1 MLKRGRHSTL
11 VVGLPS
17 KSKSELQ
24 AEVDAL
30 RQRVQEGGVVEHSEG
45 RSSTHGPSPSS
56 NTTGNE
62 VLGAS
67 HAPPSMPHM
76 ELESTLGRSHFREH
90 THQSLPKAVSSMG
103 LESTVPQ
110 TLNSLNLNSGEIDDC
125 FKLSGIPGDHI

>member
-1 MLKRGRHSTL
+1 MLKQGCQPML
-11 VVGLPS
+11 VVGLLF

-30 RQRVQEGGVVEHSEG
+30 RQRVQEGCFVEHSEG
-45 RSSTHGPSPSS
+45 RSSTQGPSPSS

-67 HAPPSMPHM
+67 KAPPSMPQM
-76 ELESTLGRSHFREH
+76 EPESTLGPSRFREH
-90 THQSLPKAVSSMG
+90 MNQSLLKTVLNME

-110 TLNSLNLNSGEIDDC
+110 TLDNLNLNSRDIDDC